1 MKLYQFSVSPN
12 CQKVVALAH
21 EVGMPLEFATVDL
34 FKGEARTPAMLA
46 KNPNGKLPIL
56 EDGDFVLWESTA
68 MLAYIATKAGRADL
82 APTTPRERAEVDRW
96 TSWQGAHFGPAIR
109 KVAFE
114 RIVKKLAG
122 LGAPDEALVKA
133 GIEEFAVTASVLEQ
147 SLGTKEYVCGRLT
160 IADFCLA
167 PYAAITESCGLDF
180 GPYPNAKAWLERM
193 VARDS
198 LKKTLAAA
206 RGAA

>member
-1 MKLYQFSVSPN
+1 MKLYQFPFSPN
-12 CQKVVALAH
+12 CQKVIAVAH
-21 EVGMPLEFATVDL
+21 EVGVSLELATVDL

-68 MLAYIATKAGRADL
+68 MLSYLAGKVGRTDL
-82 APTTPRERAEVDRW
+82 APTAPRERAEVERW
-96 TSWQGAHFGPAIR
+96 TSWQVAHFGPAIR

-133 GIEEFAVTASVLEQ
+133 GSEEFATTANVLDQ

-160 IADFCLA
+160 IADFALA
-167 PYAAITESCGLDF
+167 PYAALCASCGLDF
-180 GPYPNAKAWLERM
+180 EPYPRAKAWLGRM
-193 VARDS
+193 VTRDS
-198 LKKTLAAA
+198 MNKTLAAA
-206 RGAA
+206 RAAA